1 VSVVVQIS
9 PADQGPSN
17 FETEP
22 IRLLLALV
30 VLFSAVRYLH
40 DMVKFL
46 VESPFID
53 FAHYYTY
60 ATVVAM
66 GLDPFDP
73 QAVARVDGLLH
84 IRRAGSAANYP
95 PLFYLFMQPWA
106 LLPFGQA
113 AVAWF
118 LAGQA
123 CLLGSFMLC
132 MRASAPGSQVRAAAA
147 LFVMLNFQPLLE
159 SVALGQTNLLL
170 LFLVT
175 LAWWGLRAGYP
186 WVTAGA
192 VAVAYHIK
200 VQYALL
206 LLLLWWMGRRAES
219 LRAAVLAGLGVG
231 VGLIVLGP
239 AHHQEYLRYVA
250 AMPDYLLIWTA
261 NLSPRATFHRLFD
274 ASSLGPIV
282 ADSLWLVMGVGI
294 LIWCMRIIPNP
305 LPSCPSA
312 VDWAWGLGLCVMLLL
327 SPLTEEHHL
336 VVLLLPLTLLVLDR
350 TDPPLRPRDWAMLI
364 ASILL
369 LGSRYSFERFP
380 SFHRGILSILMTG
393 KLLGVIVLIWVL
405 WGRLRAQS
413 QIPAMSR

>member
-1 VSVVVQIS
+1 VSVGAQTS
-9 PADQGPSN
+9 QAAQGPSN

-40 DMVKFL
+40 DLVKFL

-73 QAVARVDGLLH
+73 QAVARVDELLH

-106 LLPFGQA
+106 LLPFRTA

-118 LAGQA
+118 IAGQA

-132 MRASAPGSQVRAAAA
+132 MRASAPVSPVRAAAV
-147 LFVMLNFQPLLE
+147 LFVMLNFQPLFE
-159 SVALGQTNLLL
+159 SVMLGQSNLLL

-175 LAWWGLRAGYP
+175 LAWWSLRAGYP

-192 VAVAYHIK
+192 VAVAFHIK
-200 VQYALL
+200 VQYGLL

-231 VGLIVLGP
+231 IGLIVLGP
-239 AHHQEYLRYVA
+239 VHHQEYLRYVA
-250 AMPDYLLIWTA
+250 AMPDYLLSWTA

-274 ASSLGPIV
+274 SSGLSPVV
-282 ADSLWLVMGVGI
+282 ADGLWLVMGVGV

-305 LPSCPSA
+305 LPSCPSV
-312 VDWAWGLGLCVMLLL
+312 VDWVWGLGLCVMLLL

-350 TDPPLRPRDWAMLI
+350 ADPPLRPRDVAMLI

-380 SFHRGILSILMTG
+380 SFHQGILSLLMTG
-393 KLLGVIVLIWVL
+393 KLLGVIGLIWVL
-405 WGRLRAQS
+405 WSRLRAQS
-413 QIPAMSR
+413 QIPAMPR

>member
-1 VSVVVQIS
+1 M
-9 PADQGPSN
+9 AGSN
-17 FETEP
+17 QDVCREGDPVRF
-22 IRLLLALV
+22 LLLLV

-40 DMVKFL
+40 DLVKFL

-60 ATVVAM
+60 ATVVAL
-66 GLDPFDP
+66 GLNPFDP
-73 QAVARVDGLLH
+73 QAVARVDELLQ

-95 PLFYLFMQPWA
+95 PLFYLLMRPWT
-106 LLPFGQA
+106 LLSFRSA

-118 LAGQA
+118 FAGQA

-132 MRASAPGSQVRAAAA
+132 LRASAPVSPIRAGAA

-159 SVALGQTNLLL
+159 SVVLGQTNLLL
-170 LFLVT
+170 LLLVT

-192 VAVAYHIK
+192 VAVAFHIK
-200 VQYALL
+200 VQYGLL
-206 LLLLWWMGRRAES
+206 LPLLWWMGCRAES

-231 VGLIVLGP
+231 VSLIVLGP
-239 AHHQEYLRYVA
+239 AHHQEYLRYIA
-250 AMPDYLLIWTA
+250 AMPDYLLTWTA
-261 NLSPRATFHRLFD
+261 NLSLRATFHRLFNA
-274 ASSLGPIV
+274 ASLSPVV

-294 LIWCMRIIPNP
+294 LVLCMRTIPRS
-305 LPSCPSA
+305 LPRPSHA

-350 TDPPLRPRDWAMLI
+350 TDQPLRPREMAVLV

-369 LGSRYSFERFP
+369 LGSRYSLERFP
-380 SFHRGILSILMTG
+380 AFQQGILSLLTMG
-393 KLLGVIVLIWVL
+393 KLLGVIGLMWVL
-405 WGRLRAQS
+405 VGRLRAQS
-413 QIPAMSR
+413 QTPAMPR